1 MKNFILI
8 FAALFICAD
17 SFAQTQWTNVSYA
30 DDDLE
35 GHKLDIVLPDT
46 NQPSYKAVVLTS

>member
-8 FAALFICAD
+8 FAALFICAG

-35 GHKLDIVLPDT
+35 GHKLDIVLPT
-46 NQPSYKAVVLTS
+46 PTSLLTKRWC